1 MSEEK
6 EIINEHYEVV
16 SSMNIGGKRMIL
28 AVSNDKEEQYPYLKC
43 IYTENE
49 LFGTFESVIASDS
62 YPEAIK
68 LYADDIKAEAVQLE
82 LNQRAMGDAALP
94 CYKPDEVRPV
104 YFTDNIIGKVV
115 AVEEKYLSNGYKDRG
130 HQLYYVVGGSG
141 AYPNSRGQA
150 CFSYD
155 LYNGKKERIERYE
168 VMGYMRED
176 ELPEFAKK
184 TLETVKERVRKEKD
198 KDAR

>member
-49 LFGTFESVIASDS
+49 LFGTYESVIASDS

-115 AVEEKYLSNGYKDRG
+115 AVEEKYLSDGYKDKG

-184 TLETVKERVRKEKD
+184 TLETVKERIRKEKD

>member
-49 LFGTFESVIASDS
+49 LFGTYESVIASDS

-115 AVEEKYLSNGYKDRG
+115 AVEEKYLSDGYKDRG

-184 TLETVKERVRKEKD
+184 TLETVKERVRKERD

>member
-49 LFGTFESVIASDS
+49 LFGTYESVIASDS

-115 AVEEKYLSNGYKDRG
+115 AVEDKYLSNGYKDRG

-155 LYNGKKERIERYE
+155 LYNGKKERVERYE

-184 TLETVKERVRKEKD
+184 TLETVKERVRKERD

>member
-49 LFGTFESVIASDS
+49 LFGTYESVIASDS

-104 YFTDNIIGKVV
+104 YFTDNIIDKVV

-184 TLETVKERVRKEKD
+184 TLETVKERVRKEKE

>member
-1 MSEEK
+1 MDNEK

-16 SSMNIGGKRMIL
+16 SSMYIGGKRMIL
-28 AVSNDKEEQYPYLKC
+28 AISNDKEEQYPYLKC

-49 LFGTFESVIASDS
+49 LFGTYESVIASDS
-62 YPEAIK
+62 YPEVIK

-94 CYKPDEVRPV
+94 CYKGDEVRPV

-115 AVEEKYLSNGYKDRG
+115 AIEEKYLSAGYKDRG

>member
-49 LFGTFESVIASDS
+49 LFGTYESVIASDS

-150 CFSYD
+150 CFSYN
-155 LYNGKKERIERYE
+155 LYDGKKERVERYE

-184 TLETVKERVRKEKD
+184 TLDTVKERVRKEKD

>member
-49 LFGTFESVIASDS
+49 LFGTYESVIASDS

-115 AVEEKYLSNGYKDRG
+115 AVEEKYLSDGYKDRG

-150 CFSYD
+150 CFSYN
-155 LYNGKKERIERYE
+155 LYDGKKERVERYE

-184 TLETVKERVRKEKD
+184 TLETVKERVRKERD

>member
-49 LFGTFESVIASDS
+49 LFGTYESVIASDS

-155 LYNGKKERIERYE
+155 FYNGKKERIERYE

>member
-1 MSEEK
+1 MDNEK

-16 SSMNIGGKRMIL
+16 SSMYIGGKRMIL
-28 AVSNDKEEQYPYLKC
+28 AISNDKEEQYPYLKC

-49 LFGTFESVIASDS
+49 LFGTYESVIASDS

-68 LYADDIKAEAVQLE
+68 LYADDIKAEAIQLE
-82 LNQRAMGDAALP
+82 LNQRARGDAALP
-94 CYKPDEVRPV
+94 CYMADEVHPV

-115 AVEEKYLSNGYKDRG
+115 AIEEKYLSVGYKARG

-150 CFSYD
+150 CFSYN

-176 ELPEFAKK
+176 ELPEFARKSLVKIRLEQKK
-184 TLETVKERVRKEKD
+184 EDR
-198 KDAR
+198 DAR

>member
-1 MSEEK
+1 MGEEK

-49 LFGTFESVIASDS
+49 LFGTYESVIASDS

-168 VMGYMRED
+168 VMGYMREE

-184 TLETVKERVRKEKD
+184 TLETVKERVRKERD

>member
-49 LFGTFESVIASDS
+49 LFGTYESVIASDS

-115 AVEEKYLSNGYKDRG
+115 AVEEKYLSDGYKDRG

-141 AYPNSRGQA
+141 AYPDSRGQA

>member
-1 MSEEK
+1 MTEEK

-16 SSMNIGGKRMIL
+16 SSMYIGGKRMIL
-28 AVSNDKEEQYPYLKC
+28 AISKDKEEQYPYLKC

-49 LFGTFESVIASDS
+49 LFGTYESVIASDS
-62 YPEAIK
+62 YPEVIK

-115 AVEEKYLSNGYKDRG
+115 AVEEKYLSDGYKDRG

-155 LYNGKKERIERYE
+155 LYNGKKERVERYE

-184 TLETVKERVRKEKD
+184 TLETVKERVRKERD

>member
-49 LFGTFESVIASDS
+49 LFGTYESVIASDS
-62 YPEAIK
+62 FPEAIK

>member
-49 LFGTFESVIASDS
+49 LFGTYESVIASDS

-115 AVEEKYLSNGYKDRG
+115 AVEEKYLSDGYKDRG

-150 CFSYD
+150 CFSYN
-155 LYNGKKERIERYE
+155 LYDGKKERVERYE

>member
-49 LFGTFESVIASDS
+49 LFGTYESVIASDS

-115 AVEEKYLSNGYKDRG
+115 AIEEKYLSNGYKDRG

-155 LYNGKKERIERYE
+155 LYNGKKERVERYE
-168 VMGYMRED
+168 VMGYMREE

>member
-49 LFGTFESVIASDS
+49 LFGTYESVIPSDS

-104 YFTDNIIGKVV
+104 YFTDNIIGKIV
-115 AVEEKYLSNGYKDRG
+115 AVEEKYLSDGYKDRG

>member
-49 LFGTFESVIASDS
+49 LFGTYESVIASDS

-94 CYKPDEVRPV
+94 CYKLDEVRPV

-115 AVEEKYLSNGYKDRG
+115 AVEEKYLSDGYKDRG

-184 TLETVKERVRKEKD
+184 TLETVKERIRKEKD

>member
-49 LFGTFESVIASDS
+49 LFGTYESVIASDS

-68 LYADDIKAEAVQLE
+68 LYADDIKAEAVQLQ

-115 AVEEKYLSNGYKDRG
+115 AVEEKYLSDGYKDRG

-184 TLETVKERVRKEKD
+184 TLETVKERIRKEKD

>member
-49 LFGTFESVIASDS
+49 LFGTYESVIASDS

-115 AVEEKYLSNGYKDRG
+115 AIEEKYLSNGYKDRG

-155 LYNGKKERIERYE
+155 LYNGKKERVERYE
-168 VMGYMRED
+168 VMGYMREE

-184 TLETVKERVRKEKD
+184 TLETVKERVRKERD

>member
-49 LFGTFESVIASDS
+49 LFGTYESVIASDS

-68 LYADDIKAEAVQLE
+68 LYADDIKVEAVQLE

>member
-49 LFGTFESVIASDS
+49 LFGTYESVIASDS

-168 VMGYMRED
+168 VMGYMREE

-184 TLETVKERVRKEKD
+184 TLETVKERVRKERD

>member
-49 LFGTFESVIASDS
+49 LFGTYESVIASDS

-155 LYNGKKERIERYE
+155 LYNGKKERVERYE

-184 TLETVKERVRKEKD
+184 TLETVKERVRKERD
-198 KDAR
+198 KYAR

>member
-28 AVSNDKEEQYPYLKC
+28 AVSNDREEQYPYLKC

-49 LFGTFESVIASDS
+49 LFGTYESVIASDS

-184 TLETVKERVRKEKD
+184 TLETVKERIRKEKD

>member
-1 MSEEK
+1 MEK

-16 SSMNIGGKRMIL
+16 SSMEIGGKRMIL
-28 AVSNDKEEQYPYLKC
+28 AISNDKDEQYPYLKC

-49 LFGTFESVIASDS
+49 LFGTYESVIASDS

-68 LYADDIKAEAVQLE
+68 LYADDIRAEAVLLE

-94 CYKPDEVRPV
+94 CYKENEVRPV

-115 AVEEKYLSNGYKDRG
+115 AVEAKYLSEGYKDRG

-150 CFSYD
+150 CFSYN
-155 LYNGKKERIERYE
+155 LYDGKKERIERYE
-168 VMGYMRED
+168 VMGYMREE

-184 TLETVKERVRKEKD
+184 TLEAVKCKIKQEKGREER
-198 KDAR
+198 

>member
-49 LFGTFESVIASDS
+49 LFGTYESVIASDS

-104 YFTDNIIGKVV
+104 YFTNNIIGKVV

>member
-49 LFGTFESVIASDS
+49 LFGTYESVIASDS

-184 TLETVKERVRKEKD
+184 TLETVKERDRKEKD

>member
-1 MSEEK
+1 
-6 EIINEHYEVV
+6 
-16 SSMNIGGKRMIL
+16 MNIGGKRMIL

-49 LFGTFESVIASDS
+49 LFGTYESVIASDS

-115 AVEEKYLSNGYKDRG
+115 AVEEKYLSDGYKDRG

>member
-28 AVSNDKEEQYPYLKC
+28 AVSNDREEQYPYLKC

-49 LFGTFESVIASDS
+49 LFGTYESVIASDS

-94 CYKPDEVRPV
+94 CYKPDEVRHV

-115 AVEEKYLSNGYKDRG
+115 AVEEKYLSDGYKDRG

>member
-49 LFGTFESVIASDS
+49 LFGTYESVIASDS

-155 LYNGKKERIERYE
+155 LYNGKKERVERYE

>member
-16 SSMNIGGKRMIL
+16 SSMNIGGKRMNF

-49 LFGTFESVIASDS
+49 LFGTYESVIASDS

>member
-49 LFGTFESVIASDS
+49 LFGTYESVIASDS

-184 TLETVKERVRKEKD
+184 TLETVKERIRKEKD

>member
-49 LFGTFESVIASDS
+49 LFGTYESVIASDS

-115 AVEEKYLSNGYKDRG
+115 AVEEKYLSDGYKDRG

-155 LYNGKKERIERYE
+155 FYNGKKERIERYE

>member
-28 AVSNDKEEQYPYLKC
+28 ADSNDKEEQYPYLKC

-49 LFGTFESVIASDS
+49 LFGTYESVIASDS
-62 YPEAIK
+62 YPEVIK

-82 LNQRAMGDAALP
+82 LNQREMGDAALP
-94 CYKPDEVRPV
+94 CYKADEVRPV

-115 AVEEKYLSNGYKDRG
+115 AVEEKYLSDGYKDRG

>member
-49 LFGTFESVIASDS
+49 LFGTYESVIASDS

-184 TLETVKERVRKEKD
+184 TLETVNERVRKEKD

>member
-49 LFGTFESVIASDS
+49 LFGTYESVIASDS

-155 LYNGKKERIERYE
+155 LYNGKKERVERYE
-168 VMGYMRED
+168 VMGYMREE

>member
-49 LFGTFESVIASDS
+49 LFGTYESVIASDS

-184 TLETVKERVRKEKD
+184 TLETVKERVRKEKE

>member
-1 MSEEK
+1 MDNEK

-49 LFGTFESVIASDS
+49 LFGTYESVIASDS

-115 AVEEKYLSNGYKDRG
+115 AVEEKYLSDGYKDRG

-168 VMGYMRED
+168 VMGYIRED